1 MSQRKYDKRK
11 YRIRKYLNIKGD
23 RYRNANTLE
32 VDIDDLQ
39 FFLDDGWK
47 ILKTEPLS
55 DLKLKGMPVED
66 DKDYSEVEYRSDET
80 YRYSPYMAK
89 EDSPYI
95 VIDIQTESDVTF
107 VRTLEERGWRISGAM
122 EKEI

>member
-1 MSQRKYDKRK
+1 MSQRKYDKTK
-11 YRIRKYLNIKGD
+11 YRIWKHLNIKGD
-23 RYRNANTLE
+23 RWRDSNILE
-32 VDIDDLQ
+32 VDIGDLQ

-47 ILKTEPLS
+47 ILKNEPLS
-55 DLKLKGMPVED
+55 DLKLKGMPLED

-89 EDSPYI
+89 EDGSI

-107 VRTLEERGWRISGAM
+107 ARNLEERGWRILGTM
-122 EKEI
+122 EKQI